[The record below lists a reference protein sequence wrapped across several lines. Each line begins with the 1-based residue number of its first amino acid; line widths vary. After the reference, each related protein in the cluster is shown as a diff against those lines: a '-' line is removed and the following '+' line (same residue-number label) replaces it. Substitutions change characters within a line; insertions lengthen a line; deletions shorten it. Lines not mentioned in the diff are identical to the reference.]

1 MQIVRRATWLSIVAV
16 LFAGSGGAIGAQG
29 TTSVPFAV
37 TGTTNVGAQ
46 DAGAEVELRSVDAC
60 SPDCAIIARA
70 TLAANGSFFLW
81 GPLSDITPPTQRL
94 RVVARLPSGVY
105 ASEPFSLDADHSRD
119 VRLTPWSP
127 GATRVLLSS
136 GVKSVASIKGFR
148 TEDVAVGLAP
158 APYVTSAL
166 YYIHRTL
173 YFFTDRALAGTGA
186 DTRFANDP
194 SADGAVFTG
203 SLVAHVARCASARDC
218 QLQEVCTL
226 PNEWTCDATPVSKP
240 PDERAVYA
248 DPLILNASTN
258 PLGALR
264 DELEA
269 ETGSQGGPHTILV
282 FVHGFNVD
290 FATAVNYGARLS
302 LEAEHLAHAVVIY
315 SWPSRHDG
323 QAYATDQERAG
334 AAVTHFVAFLDMLAA
349 LRTHPAIILVG
360 HSMGAHV
367 VTEGVAA
374 WAHERG
380 DAPSA
385 TFERIVL
392 FAGDEGQSDWN
403 SQSVPGHTRAALVL
417 ASATETTIVQS
428 ANDAALIAS
437 WCVMHNDFRLG
448 QPAAQISPAPNLD
461 VEPRTGE
468 AGYNGPGHT
477 YFIEMT
483 PIARRVAGWVGTTP
497 LAEADYKTIPWLTST
512 SSGLPLAQLGAK
524 NILCPLATKIFS
536 H

>member
-1 MQIVRRATWLSIVAV
+1 L
-16 LFAGSGGAIGAQG
+16 AGSGGAIGAQG

-37 TGTTNVGAQ
+37 TGTSNLGAQ

-60 SPDCAIIARA
+60 AHDCAIIART

-81 GPLSDITPPTQRL
+81 GPLSDITPPTQQL
-94 RVVARLPSGVY
+94 RVVARLPGGVY
-105 ASEPFSLDADHSRD
+105 ASAPFSLDADHSRD
-119 VRLTPWSP
+119 VTLVPWSP
-127 GATRVLLSS
+127 SATKALLRS
-136 GVKSVASIKGFR
+136 GVKSAI
-148 TEDVAVGLAP
+148 GLAAPNITP
-158 APYVTSAL
+158 AI
-166 YYIHRTL
+166 YYIHRKV
-173 YFFTDRALAGTGA
+173 YFVTDRALAGTGA

-194 SADGAVFTG
+194 PADGAISTG
-203 SLVAHVARCASARDC
+203 SLVAHVARCANASDC
-218 QLQEVCTL
+218 QLQDVCTL
-226 PNEWTCDATPVSKP
+226 ISEWSCDATPASKP
-240 PDERAVYA
+240 PDEQAVYT
-248 DPLILNASTN
+248 DPLILNTSAH
-258 PLGALR
+258 PLDDLR

-269 ETGSQGGPHTILV
+269 ETGPQGGTHTILV

-302 LEAEHLAHAVVIY
+302 LEGQHLSHAVVIY

-334 AAVTHFVAFLDMLAA
+334 AAVTHFLVFLDMLTG

-367 VTEGVAA
+367 ITEGVAA

-385 TFERIVL
+385 TFGRIVL

-403 SQSVPGHTRAALVL
+403 SESVPGHTRGALVL
-417 ASATETTIVQS
+417 ASATQTTIVQS

-437 WCVMHNDFRLG
+437 WCVMHDDYRLG

-461 VEPRTGE
+461 VEARTDE
-468 AGYNGPGHT
+468 AGYKGPGHT

-483 PIARRVAGWVGTTP
+483 PIARRVAGWLGTTP
-497 LAEADYKTIPWLTST
+497 LADADYKALPWLTST
-512 SSGLPLAQLGAK
+512 SSGLALTQFGAK
-524 NILCPLATKIFS
+524 NVLCPLATKIFS

>member
-1 MQIVRRATWLSIVAV
+1 M
-16 LFAGSGGAIGAQG
+16 
-29 TTSVPFAV
+29 PFAV
-37 TGTTNVGAQ
+37 TGTTNLGAQ
-46 DAGAEVELRSVDAC
+46 DAGAEVDLRSVDAC
-60 SPDCAIIARA
+60 AHGCAIIART

-81 GPLSDITPPTQRL
+81 GPLSDIAPPTQLL
-94 RVVARLPSGVY
+94 RVVAQLPEGLY
-105 ASEPFSLDADHSRD
+105 ASGPFSLDADHSRD
-119 VRLTPWSP
+119 VTLMLWTPSATKALLRS
-127 GATRVLLSS
+127 GA
-136 GVKSVASIKGFR
+136 KSVALAQGFR
-148 TEDVAVGLAP
+148 PEDAVIGLAP
-158 APYVTSAL
+158 APHVTPAL
-166 YYIHRTL
+166 YYIHRTI
-173 YFFTDRALAGTGA
+173 YFVTDRALAGTGA

-194 SADGAVFTG
+194 PADGAISTG
-203 SLVAHVARCASARDC
+203 SLVAHVARCANASDC
-218 QLQEVCTL
+218 QLQDVCTL
-226 PNEWTCDATPVSKP
+226 ISEWSCDATPVSKP
-240 PDERAVYA
+240 PDEQAAYT
-248 DPLILNASTN
+248 DPLILNTSTH
-258 PLGALR
+258 PLDDLR

-269 ETGSQGGPHTILV
+269 ETGSQGGPHTVLV
-282 FVHGFNVD
+282 FVHGFNND

-302 LEAEHLAHAVVIY
+302 LEAQHLPHAVVIY

-334 AAVTHFVAFLDMLAA
+334 AAVTHFLVFLDMLTG

-367 VTEGVAA
+367 ITEGVAA

-380 DAPSA
+380 DAPST
-385 TFERIVL
+385 TFQRIVL
-392 FAGDEGQSDWN
+392 FAGDEGQSDWS

-417 ASATETTIVQS
+417 ASATQTTIVQS

-437 WCVMHNDFRLG
+437 WCVMHDDFRLG

-461 VEPRTGE
+461 VEPRTDE
-468 AGYNGPGHT
+468 AGYKGPGHT

-483 PIARRVAGWVGTTP
+483 PIARRVAGWLGAAP
-497 LAEADYKTIPWLTST
+497 LTDADYKALPWLTST